1 MLYFVYKVTDEED
14 IMEGFWKRKWNLFL
28 KDMQE
33 LGEFFLQPVTFGKKD
48 LMLKPTKEEV
58 IEKSETI
65 GTSFW
70 QREKQAFLN
79 DMQELGEFF
88 MQPVSFK

>member
-1 MLYFVYKVTDEED
+1 MGD
-14 IMEGFWKRKWNLFL
+14 FWKREWDLFL

-33 LGEFFLQPVTFGKKD
+33 LGEFFLQPVTFGFGKKD
-48 LMLKPTKEEV
+48 LMLKPTNEE
-58 IEKSETI
+58 IMDKAETV

-70 QREKQAFLN
+70 QREKEAFLK

-88 MQPVSFK
+88 LQPVTFK

>member
-1 MLYFVYKVTDEED
+1 MKD
-14 IMEGFWKRKWNLFL
+14 FWKREWDLFL

-48 LMLKPTKEEV
+48 LMLKPTNEEI
-58 IEKSETI
+58 IEKSETV

-70 QREKQAFLN
+70 QREKQAFLK

-88 MQPVSFK
+88 MQPVTFK